1 MAASKL
7 AAMTATPRL
16 EIFVDFV
23 CPWCYLAFGAVR
35 RLQAERDLDV
45 TWSPFPLH
53 PGTPK
58 DGMLLTD
65 LLRGMDL
72 EAAHRRINALLDELE
87 LEHGER
93 DRTYNTRLAQEL
105 MLWARTQAGGDALVP
120 QLYRAY
126 FVHNRNLA
134 LEEVLLEAVQEAGL
148 DVEAARTVLHERSFS
163 DALDAEWHR
172 ARGYQISGVPA
183 FICGNYQITGF
194 HPPAELGRFLDYV
207 AANPRQV
214 P

>member
-1 MAASKL
+1 
-7 AAMTATPRL
+7 MTATPQL

-23 CPWCYLAFGAVR
+23 CPWCYLAYGAVK
-35 RLQAERDLDV
+35 RLQAEREVDV

-53 PGTPK
+53 PGTPPE
-58 DGMLLTD
+58 GMLLTD

-72 EAAHRRINALLDELE
+72 DAVHRRINALLDELG
-87 LEHGER
+87 LEHGKR

-105 MLWARTQAGGDALVP
+105 LLWSRTQDGGDALVP

-134 LEEVLLEAVQEAGL
+134 HEDVLLEAVKDAGL
-148 DVEAARTVLHERSFS
+148 DVEAARAALRDRSFS
-163 DALDAEWHR
+163 KMLDAEWQR
-172 ARGYQISGVPA
+172 AGSYRINGVPA
-183 FICGNYQITGF
+183 FICGTYQITGF

-207 AANPRQV
+207 AANPR
-214 P
+214 

>member
-1 MAASKL
+1 
-7 AAMTATPRL
+7 MTATPRL

-23 CPWCYLAFGAVR
+23 CPWCYLAFGAVN
-35 RLQAERDLDV
+35 RLQAERAIDV
-45 TWSPFPLH
+45 TWAPFPLH
-53 PGTPK
+53 PDTPP

-72 EAAHRRINALLDELE
+72 DAAHRRINALLDELG

-105 MLWARTQAGGDALVP
+105 LLWSRTQGDGDALVP
-120 QLYRAY
+120 TLYRAY

-134 LEEVLLEAVQEAGL
+134 HEDVLLDAVAEAGL
-148 DVEAARTVLHERSFS
+148 DVNAARSALRDRSFS
-163 DALDAEWHR
+163 NALDAEWQR

-183 FICGNYQITGF
+183 FICGPYQITGF
-194 HPPAELGRFLDYV
+194 HPPAELARFLDYV
-207 AANPRQV
+207 EAHPV
-214 P
+214 PASR

>member
-1 MAASKL
+1 
-7 AAMTATPRL
+7 MTATPRL

-23 CPWCYLAFGAVR
+23 CPWCYLAFGAVN
-35 RLQAERDLDV
+35 RLLAERSIDV

-65 LLRGMDL
+65 LLPGMDL
-72 EAAHRRINALLDELE
+72 EAAHRRINALLDELG

-105 MLWARTQAGGDALVP
+105 LLWARTQTGGEALVP
-120 QLYRAY
+120 QLYRTY
-126 FVHNRNLA
+126 FVLNRNLA
-134 LEEVLLEAVQEAGL
+134 QEDVLLDAVQEAGL
-148 DVEAARTVLHERSFS
+148 DVNAARTALQERSFS

-172 ARGYQISGVPA
+172 AQSYQISGVPA

-194 HPPAELGRFLDYV
+194 HPPAELTRFLDYV
-207 AANPRQV
+207 AANPR
-214 P
+214 

>member
-1 MAASKL
+1 MNTS
-7 AAMTATPRL
+7 PPL

-35 RLQAERDLDV
+35 QLQAQQPVNV

-53 PGTPK
+53 PSTPAE
-58 DGMLLTD
+58 GMLLTD

-72 EAAHRRINALLDELE
+72 DAAHKRINQLLDELG

-105 MLWARTQAGGDALVP
+105 LMWSRTQDADDALVEK
-120 QLYRAY
+120 LYRAY

-134 LEEVLLEAVQEAGL
+134 QEDVLLDAVREAGL
-148 DVEAARTVLHERSFS
+148 DVEEARAVLRDRRFS
-163 DALDAEWHR
+163 KAVDAEWQR
-172 ARGYQISGVPA
+172 ARQYRISGVPA
-183 FICGNYQITGF
+183 FIAGGFQMSGF
-194 HPPAELGRFLDYV
+194 HPAAEIRRFLDYV
-207 AANPRQV
+207 AKKLETTPR
-214 P
+214 

>member
-1 MAASKL
+1 
-7 AAMTATPRL
+7 MTASSPPL

-23 CPWCYLAFGAVR
+23 CPWCYLAFGAVS

-45 TWSPFPLH
+45 RWSPFPLH
-53 PGTPK
+53 PGTP
-58 DGMLLTD
+58 DEGMLLTD

-72 EAAHRRINALLDELE
+72 GAAHRRINALLDELG

-105 MLWARTQAGGDALVP
+105 LLWSRTQNGGDKLVP

-134 LEEVLLEAVQEAGL
+134 QEDVLLDAIEEAGL
-148 DVEAARTVLHERSFS
+148 DVDAARAVLRDRSFS
-163 DALDAEWHR
+163 DALDVEWHR
-172 ARGYQISGVPA
+172 ARNYQISGVPA
-183 FICGNYQITGF
+183 FVCGNYQITGF
-194 HPPAELGRFLDYV
+194 HPPAELARFLDYV
-207 AANPRQV
+207 KANPR
-214 P
+214 

>member
-1 MAASKL
+1 MRASKL
-7 AAMTATPRL
+7 AAMTPAPRL

-23 CPWCYLAFGAVR
+23 CPWCYLAFGAVG
-35 RLQAERDLDV
+35 RLQAERNLDV
-45 TWSPFPLH
+45 TWAPFPLH

-72 EAAHRRINALLDELE
+72 EAAHRRINGLLDELG

-120 QLYRAY
+120 QLYRTY

-134 LEEVLLEAVQEAGL
+134 LEEVLLETVREAGL
-148 DVEAARTVLHERSFS
+148 DIEAARTVLRERSFS

-194 HPPAELGRFLDYV
+194 HPPAELARFLDYV
-207 AANPRQV
+207 AANPR
-214 P
+214 